1 MLTNQRRIL
10 VEWGDCDPAGIVYYP
25 RYLAWF
31 DDCTT
36 ALFASA
42 GLPIQNLFKSHGI
55 FGVPLVDVKARFLV
69 ASTYGDELVAE
80 STVTEFRGSSF
91 VVRHNF
97 LKEKA
102 LAVEG
107 YEIRVWAGHDP
118 KNPERMKSQKL
129 PREVIE
135 RFTSPPAPNP
145 TPTA

>member
-1 MLTNQRRIL
+1 MLMNQRRIL

-31 DDCTT
+31 DDCTS

-42 GLPIQNLFKSHGI
+42 GLPIQNLFKSYGI

-69 ASTYGDELVAE
+69 ASTYGDELLAE

-97 LKEKA
+97 FKEKA

-118 KNPERMKSQKL
+118 NNPERMKSQKL

-135 RFTSPPAPNP
+135 RFTSPATPA
-145 TPTA
+145 A

>member
-31 DDCTT
+31 DDCTS

-42 GLPIQNLFKSHGI
+42 GLPIQNLFKSYGI
-55 FGVPLVDVKARFLV
+55 FGVPLVDVKARFLLS
-69 ASTYGDELVAE
+69 STYGDELLAE

-97 LKEKA
+97 FKEKA

-118 KNPERMKSQKL
+118 NNPERMKSQKL

-135 RFTSPPAPNP
+135 RFTSPP
-145 TPTA
+145 PTAT

>member
-1 MLTNQRRIL
+1 MLTNQRRIQ

-31 DDCTT
+31 DDCTS

-55 FGVPLVDVKARFLV
+55 VGVPLVDVKARFLV

-91 VVRHNF
+91 VVRHN
-97 LKEKA
+97 LMKGKA

-118 KNPERMKSQKL
+118 KNPEHLKSQKL

-135 RFTSPPAPNP
+135 RFTSPPPQA
-145 TPTA
+145 A

>member
-1 MLTNQRRIL
+1 MHFKQYKTF
-10 VEWGDCDPAGIVYYP
+10 AGWQIRSNPEADATGIRKFKCVGKQI
-25 RYLAWF
+25 F
-31 DDCTT
+31 
-36 ALFASA
+36 
-42 GLPIQNLFKSHGI
+42 QNLFKSHGI
-55 FGVPLVDVKARFLV
+55 IGVPLVDVKARFLA
-69 ASTYGDELVAE
+69 ASTYGDELLAE

-107 YEIRVWAGHDP
+107 YEIRVWTGPDP

-135 RFTSPPAPNP
+135 RFTSPPAPA
-145 TPTA
+145 T